1 MMTINNIR
9 EFYSARPFNPFI
21 IHLADGRNV
30 LVSHPEWMSFSPSG
44 RSIVVHGKDDS
55 FKMIDTV
62 LITEL
67 EVKSSK
73 QKKRK

>member
-44 RSIVVHGKDDS
+44 RSIVVHGQDDS